1 LGVVL
6 QPKLRLLGLTLQPNP
21 LKLGLCKINI
31 KNIIIIIII
40 SVIIII
46 ISVIIILNIVII
58 LLSLNFLKNIITV
71 EEK

>member
-40 SVIIII
+40 I

-58 LLSLNFLKNIITV
+58 LLSLNFFKNIITV

>member
-6 QPKLRLLGLTLQPNP
+6 QSKLRLLGLTLQPNP

-40 SVIIII
+40 SVIII
-46 ISVIIILNIVII
+46 LNIVII
-58 LLSLNFLKNIITV
+58 LLSLNFFKNIITV

>member
-40 SVIIII
+40 SVIII
-46 ISVIIILNIVII
+46 LNIVII
-58 LLSLNFLKNIITV
+58 LLSLNFFKNIITV

>member
-6 QPKLRLLGLTLQPNP
+6 QSKLRLLGLTLQPNP

-40 SVIIII
+40 II

-58 LLSLNFLKNIITV
+58 LLSLNFFKNIITV

>member
-1 LGVVL
+1 VVL

-40 SVIIII
+40 I

-58 LLSLNFLKNIITV
+58 LLSLNFFKNIITV

>member
-6 QPKLRLLGLTLQPNP
+6 QPKLRFLGLTLQPNP

-40 SVIIII
+40 I

-58 LLSLNFLKNIITV
+58 LLSLNFFKNIITV